1 MRNNERICRALL
13 SLLCCLALVV
23 GLGGGAGAEA
33 AAGPEAIH
41 LPVVEADD
49 LSPSGRRTTWSCV
62 WFGRYPSAE
71 VVDDSWNAVDGYAL
85 REGDVIRDGALY
97 ERLSRADWQDGSVEM
112 DGVSYL
118 RVGLDSAPSRIT
130 SPSLSA

>member
-49 LSPSGRRTTWSCV
+49 L
-62 WFGRYPSAE
+62 E
-71 VVDDSWNAVDGYAL
+71 
-85 REGDVIRDGALY
+85 
-97 ERLSRADWQDGSVEM
+97 
-112 DGVSYL
+112 L
-118 RVGLDSAPSRIT
+118 RVVRPL
-130 SPSLSA
+130 SLRRGGG